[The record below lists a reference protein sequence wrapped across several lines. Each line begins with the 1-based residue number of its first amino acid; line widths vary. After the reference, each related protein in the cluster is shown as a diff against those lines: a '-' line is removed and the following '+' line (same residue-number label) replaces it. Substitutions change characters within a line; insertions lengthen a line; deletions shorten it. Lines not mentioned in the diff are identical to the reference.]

1 MKKVKIPKTPLQEL
15 AEKLLKM
22 KAEQQ
27 SIEIEKLNNFE
38 RKAINELLDE
48 MIEKRMRK
56 SNRILHLL
64 LGLTITT
71 LTLTIMFLLNIDLL
85 INIIEYFKTL

>member
-1 MKKVKIPKTPLQEL
+1 MKKVKIPKTPLQML

>member
-1 MKKVKIPKTPLQEL
+1 MKKVKIPKTPLQML

-56 SNRILHLL
+56 SSRILHLL